1 MVQRNKKIIYLDVVI
16 MCENIN
22 EEDVVI
28 KSLDIKHMSVLEY
41 LKWKTNKT
49 EQNSE
54 IKEEYIVW

>member
-1 MVQRNKKIIYLDVVI
+1 

-22 EEDVVI
+22 EDDVVI

-41 LKWKTNKT
+41 LKWKTDKSK
-49 EQNSE
+49 QKSE